1 MIVRRIPAKIISY
14 AFHPLL
20 MPTYL
25 FIIIVLF
32 LPDALQ
38 PMSMKV
44 MLYVLLLVFITTFL
58 IPLFSMLG
66 LRSALNISS
75 LHLEKRK
82 ERILPFS
89 FITLFYGLTTYLF
102 HTKIEVNGFLLSI
115 LLGATAV
122 VGIITI
128 ITLFHKISVHAAGV
142 GCMLGSMLGMIYRYP
157 THYLLWQFCAVIL
170 LAGIILS
177 ARLSLNAHTGSEVY
191 SGFILGF
198 TACFLSVFMLA

>member
-1 MIVRRIPAKIISY
+1 VKKVPAKIISY
-14 AFHPLL
+14 IFHPLL

-25 FIIIVLF
+25 FVIIILF

-44 MLYVLLLVFITTFL
+44 MMYVLLLIFITTFL

-66 LRSALNISS
+66 LRSALNLSS
-75 LHLEKRK
+75 LHLARRR

-102 HTKIEVNGFLLSI
+102 HTKIEVNGFLMSI

-122 VGIITI
+122 VGIITL
-128 ITLFHKISVHAAGV
+128 ITLFFKISVHAAGV
-142 GCMLGSMLGMIYRYP
+142 GCMLGSMLGMIYRFP

-170 LAGIILS
+170 LAGLILS
-177 ARLSLNAHTGSEVY
+177 ARLSLDAHTNSEVY
-191 SGFILGF
+191 TGFLLGF
-198 TACFLSVFMLA
+198 GVCLMSVYQLA

>member
-1 MIVRRIPAKIISY
+1 MRRIPAKIISF

-25 FIIIVLF
+25 FIIIILF

-44 MLYVLLLVFITTFL
+44 MLYILLLIFITTFL
-58 IPLFSMLG
+58 IPLFSLLG

-75 LHLEKRK
+75 LHLEKRR

-102 HTKIEVNGFLLSI
+102 HTKIEVNGFMMSI

-122 VGIITI
+122 VGIITL
-128 ITLFHKISVHAAGV
+128 ITLFYKISVHAAGV

-157 THYLLWQFCAVIL
+157 THYLLWQFCAVII

-177 ARLSLNAHTGSEVY
+177 ARLSLNAHTGNEVY
-191 SGFILGF
+191 SGFLLGF
-198 TACFLSVFMLA
+198 IICFMSVFQLA